1 MLPFSILPCVTVRM
15 VPPLMTT
22 SLWIAGVSG
31 AGFLL
36 GVAFSV
42 AALALD
48 SVPGVACSGL
58 AGFCDAGEGCCV
70 FWGCCA
76 TAKLLSTQHNDSS
89 IARYRRGRC
98 GIGLNSEGGNERT
111 RDSMGANS
119 NWQSA
124 IRVCISSQKS
134 NQHSALSIQPNKL
147 ERNGRKGRKEIGN
160 LEFLLTW

>member
-1 MLPFSILPCVTVRM
+1 MLPFSILPCVTVRI

-42 AALALD
+42 TALALD

-58 AGFCDAGEGCCV
+58 AGFCDAAGFEDEGCCV

-76 TAKLLSTQHNDSS
+76 KAKLLNTQHNDSS
-89 IARYRRGRC
+89 IARYR
-98 GIGLNSEGGNERT
+98 
-111 RDSMGANS
+111 
-119 NWQSA
+119 
-124 IRVCISSQKS
+124 
-134 NQHSALSIQPNKL
+134 
-147 ERNGRKGRKEIGN
+147 
-160 LEFLLTW
+160 